1 MKLRLI
7 LPIVLM
13 LITFSSCQ
21 QSITI
26 DPSPTVSLSV
36 TKPVE
41 KVKLTIGVMP
51 AVDAAPIF
59 LANEKGYYSDM
70 NLDVTIKVFTNALD
84 RQSAL
89 QTNTIDG
96 AMSDMIALITN
107 VQGGFDIKGTTMTD
121 GMFPVLI
128 KKGYVEKKEITVA
141 MMEVSVANFLADE
154 WLGSNHTIKKVF
166 INEIPARLE
175 MIKAGNADMGI
186 FPEPMATMG
195 STDGITKQIYDA
207 KDGYCPDILVFTG
220 KALNDKGAAIESFHR
235 AYDKAILDIQKD
247 DGLAR
252 DILIKNLKLKPEIK
266 DLIRLPKYHVS
277 RLPGEDYV
285 SKIAS
290 WTGTV
295 LKKTI
300 DINESDI
307 FERKFVSK

>member
-1 MKLRLI
+1 MKIKLI
-7 LPIVLM
+7 LSA
-13 LITFSSCQ
+13 LIIALFLTACQ
-21 QSITI
+21 QSVTTK
-26 DPSPTVSLSV
+26 PTLEASPSV
-36 TKPVE
+36 TKMAE
-41 KVKLTIGVMP
+41 MMKLTIGVMP

-59 LANEKGYYSDM
+59 IAKDNGYYSEL
-70 NLDVTIKVFTNALD
+70 NLDVTIKVFTNAMD

-141 MMEVSVANFLADE
+141 MMEVSVSNYLADE
-154 WLGSNHTIKKVF
+154 WLTTDHTVKKIF
-166 INEIPARLE
+166 INEIPSRLE

-195 STDGITKQIYDA
+195 STDGVTKKIYEV
-207 KDGYCPDILVFTG
+207 KDGFSPDVLVFTG
-220 KALNDKGAAIESFHR
+220 KALKDNDAAVTAFHL
-235 AYDKAILDIQKD
+235 AYDKAVIDIQKD
-247 DGLAR
+247 DSLAR
-252 DILIKNLKLKPEIK
+252 TILISKLNLKPEIK
-266 DLIRLPKYHVS
+266 DLIDLPAYHKTRLPDS
-277 RLPGEDYV
+277 SYV
-285 SKIAS
+285 KGIAD
-290 WTGTV
+290 WTGKV

-300 DINESDI
+300 NITDSDI